1 MQGLE
6 CCVAHPTCKQLC
18 ACLLQDFIQ
27 TTDEEVVAILRRYPH
42 PGTAH
47 VAQPAAQHTTTSAKG
62 ATRDAA
68 AGSST
73 DTPAARDQAQQAHQ
87 GHAAGAAVSHTSSLS
102 AALHPSAAAAA
113 AEGTSGAGE
122 AAAQPSRLR
131 PVADEQIVMTDGESG
146 VQLHGSLTVPEGA
159 CGLVV
164 FAHGSGSSRHSPR
177 NRQVAATLN
186 DSGGYLGLA

>member
-1 MQGLE
+1 M
-6 CCVAHPTCKQLC
+6 CVSNNC
-18 ACLLQDFIQ
+18 ACLLQDFSQ

-42 PGTAH
+42 PATAH
-47 VAQPAAQHTTTSAKG
+47 VVQPVSQRTTTSAKG

-73 DTPAARDQAQQAHQ
+73 DTAAARDQAHQ
-87 GHAAGAAVSHTSSLS
+87 GHAAGAAAASCQRAARTSCLS
-102 AALHPSAAAAA
+102 TALHPSAAAA
-113 AEGTSGAGE
+113 EGPHGAGGAGG
-122 AAAQPSRLR
+122 AAPQPSRLR
-131 PVADEQIVMTDGESG
+131 PVADEQIVITDGESG

-186 DSGGYLGLA
+186 ESGGCLGLV